1 MPFLADIPKVLDIPK
16 IYTAFAEWLG
26 VAAAVFIYRRNL
38 RPGKKD
44 ILFAAAKIALCW
56 VLLLR
61 IQHFCE
67 EADGLPWLLAMCAA
81 VFTMILTLMFTLHIQ
96 FSGASYIGARVFIWA
111 EFVASLEW
119 QVYHFY
125 TFARN
130 HYRDALF
137 GGIFCAVFYVICYAV
152 FVFVESCQLAD
163 TKESVVPP
171 KTVTI
176 EWLIAFLMFALSNLS
191 YIVQTTP
198 FSGSNAAEIF
208 NIRTLVDIVG
218 VVTLQAMHLQKID
231 AERKVEN
238 IAMKGILENQYL
250 QYRESR
256 DNIDLIN
263 RKYHDLKH
271 QLRILREES
280 DGGRREAY
288 LDEIEEGIEKYEAEY
303 KTGNTVLDT
312 VLTGK
317 YGQCL
322 KHSITMT
329 VIADGTL
336 LQALSVMDLCTVFG
350 NAIDNAVEYEK
361 TVKDKEKRLIHL
373 SVSEKNGFACIL
385 VENYY
390 EGKAIPDGS
399 FPETTKKDKEHHGY
413 GLKSLKSTVERY
425 GGYVNTSVRDIWFR
439 LEMIIPAQA

>member
-1 MPFLADIPKVLDIPK
+1 MPFSTDIPKVLDIPK

-26 VAAAVFIYRRNL
+26 VVAAVFIYRRNL
-38 RPGKKD
+38 RTGIKD
-44 ILFAAAKIALCW
+44 IFFAVVKIALCL

-67 EADGLPWLLAMCAA
+67 EAEGLPWLLAMGVA
-81 VFTMILTLMFTLHIQ
+81 VFTMIFTLMFTLHIR

-111 EFVASLEW
+111 EFVASFEW
-119 QVYHFY
+119 QIYHFY

-130 HYRDALF
+130 NYRDALF
-137 GGIFCAVFYVICYAV
+137 GGIFCAIFYVV
-152 FVFVESCQLAD
+152 FFSFFAFIESRQLSD
-163 TKESVVPP
+163 TKESAVSPKIVV
-171 KTVTI
+171 TEGIV
-176 EWLIAFLMFALSNLS
+176 AFLMFALSNLS
-191 YIVQTTP
+191 YVVQTTP
-198 FSGSNAAEIF
+198 FSGSNTTEIF
-208 NIRTLVDIVG
+208 NIRTLVDIIG
-218 VVTLQAMHLQKID
+218 VVTLQTMHLQKID

-280 DGGRREAY
+280 DDDRRQAY
-288 LDEIEEGIEKYEAEY
+288 LDEIEGGIEKYEAEY
-303 KTGNTVLDT
+303 KTGNAVLDT

-322 KHSITMT
+322 KHHITMT
-329 VIADGTL
+329 VLADGTL
-336 LQALSVMDLCTVFG
+336 LQGLSVMDLCTIFG
-350 NAIDNAVEYEK
+350 NAVDNAIEYEK
-361 TVKDKEKRLIHL
+361 TIKDKEKRLIHL
-373 SVSEKNGFACIL
+373 SISEKNGFACIL

-390 EGKAIPDGS
+390 EGKMIPDGS
-399 FPETTKKDKEHHGY
+399 FPTTTKEDKEHHGY

-425 GGYVNTSVRDIWFR
+425 GGYVNTSVRDSWFR
-439 LEMIIPAQA
+439 LEMIIPVQV